1 MSVNVRDRSSE
12 HSSCVTAKYQFEMN
26 SNTISENVPR
36 RAGVAA
42 NKQGCIEAKEF
53 DKRHAGGSKVIW
65 ASTLTTANKKCS
77 SASDLKSLTSSHL
90 QSSHKRH
97 KPPTRLSLLRP
108 DHLSLHISSPATP
121 EMFLGFPEQLRL
133 KRHSS

>member
-12 HSSCVTAKYQFEMN
+12 HSSFVTSKYQFEMN

-53 DKRHAGGSKVIW
+53 DKRHGGSKVIW

-77 SASDLKSLTSSHL
+77 SASDLKSLTSPHL

-97 KPPTRLSLLRP
+97 KPPTMLSLLRP
-108 DHLSLHISSPATP
+108 DNLSLHISSPATS